1 MEANNQQ
8 GDQDFH
14 NYLTGN
20 NEELISLI
28 QSWRSDFINLGGF
41 DHLVQIYHTYKT
53 KEYNSYTIFDKKILG
68 FVLNILRN
76 YLMAS
81 FSIEIDGLYQQV
93 QLARRINLNLDFLKS
108 YLKDPELPI
117 LEMER
122 IGSKVA
128 SEKDDDDLYYDSD
141 SSTNFG
147 FLD

>member
-1 MEANNQQ
+1 
-8 GDQDFH
+8 
-14 NYLTGN
+14 
-20 NEELISLI
+20 
-28 QSWRSDFINLGGF
+28 
-41 DHLVQIYHTYKT
+41 
-53 KEYNSYTIFDKKILG
+53 
-68 FVLNILRN
+68 
-76 YLMAS
+76 MAS

-93 QLARRINLNLDFLKS
+93 QLARKINLNLDFIKS

-117 LEMER
+117 LQMER